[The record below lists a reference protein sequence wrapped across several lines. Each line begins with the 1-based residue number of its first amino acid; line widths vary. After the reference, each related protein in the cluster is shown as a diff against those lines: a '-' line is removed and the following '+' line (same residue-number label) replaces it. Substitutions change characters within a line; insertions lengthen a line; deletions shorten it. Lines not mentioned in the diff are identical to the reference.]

1 MREKYKEIFLVCLM
15 RCISFAM
22 LITIAIWVFSDYE
35 TTDSIIISFPLLL
48 VSPFPNVYPGKTWLA
63 IVYPLFI
70 NILIWM
76 PRNKIFNILY
86 IIFTIEKWK
95 CVILLIYSLYSFI
108 GSSYFYPIALREYE
122 YGLLIAIAYY
132 LILTRVFLKYY
143 KEYDDESEHEKQNTV
158 LLVYA
163 LISIITIA
171 TPHVL
176 PYISNEKPSGILAG
190 KLYDDGETQVW
201 KQEKYVNLSSD
212 RSKLLRSNAEQNI
225 NHIEIIDVNTGA
237 KTADFSIENARYAA
251 ITHDNNMIV
260 QKIDNENKVDSIE
273 LYNLKENKK
282 IKEMRDGNNI
292 NMKIENFQF
301 SPNGEFLLTNGWNS
315 LIDGESIFIF
325 DYEKEKLLSKINEK
339 VYNNQVVWVS
349 NNQILFLNDIGDK
362 NTRGIKV
369 EVICVTIDLKKEIKQ
384 KKKVLITKLLKKEL
398 ERLRK
403 GKIFIKS
410 LNEKNKVVIIIQ
422 GIPLNGLEPYR
433 SSFLVVDTES
443 ENIQYIETENRGIM
457 DIDIAYNKVMA
468 FQVSGRNSVKILSFD
483 IAANEIQ
490 EGEEIKKINPD
501 KDFALQWKPLK
512 MIEQGGKMIELDYYP
527 NVWALN
533 NE

>member
-1 MREKYKEIFLVCLM
+1 M
-15 RCISFAM
+15 
-22 LITIAIWVFSDYE
+22 
-35 TTDSIIISFPLLL
+35 
-48 VSPFPNVYPGKTWLA
+48 N
-63 IVYPLFI
+63 
-70 NILIWM
+70 
-76 PRNKIFNILY
+76 
-86 IIFTIEKWK
+86 
-95 CVILLIYSLYSFI
+95 
-108 GSSYFYPIALREYE
+108 
-122 YGLLIAIAYY
+122 
-132 LILTRVFLKYY
+132 
-143 KEYDDESEHEKQNTV
+143 
-158 LLVYA
+158 
-163 LISIITIA
+163 
-171 TPHVL
+171 
-176 PYISNEKPSGILAG
+176 
-190 KLYDDGETQVW
+190 
-201 KQEKYVNLSSD
+201 
-212 RSKLLRSNAEQNI
+212 
-225 NHIEIIDVNTGA
+225 
-237 KTADFSIENARYAA
+237 
-251 ITHDNNMIV
+251 
-260 QKIDNENKVDSIE
+260 
-273 LYNLKENKK
+273 
-282 IKEMRDGNNI
+282 
-292 NMKIENFQF
+292 
-301 SPNGEFLLTNGWNS
+301 
-315 LIDGESIFIF
+315 F

>member
-1 MREKYKEIFLVCLM
+1 
-15 RCISFAM
+15 
-22 LITIAIWVFSDYE
+22 
-35 TTDSIIISFPLLL
+35 
-48 VSPFPNVYPGKTWLA
+48 
-63 IVYPLFI
+63 
-70 NILIWM
+70 
-76 PRNKIFNILY
+76 
-86 IIFTIEKWK
+86 
-95 CVILLIYSLYSFI
+95 
-108 GSSYFYPIALREYE
+108 
-122 YGLLIAIAYY
+122 
-132 LILTRVFLKYY
+132 
-143 KEYDDESEHEKQNTV
+143 
-158 LLVYA
+158 
-163 LISIITIA
+163 
-171 TPHVL
+171 
-176 PYISNEKPSGILAG
+176 
-190 KLYDDGETQVW
+190 
-201 KQEKYVNLSSD
+201 
-212 RSKLLRSNAEQNI
+212 
-225 NHIEIIDVNTGA
+225 
-237 KTADFSIENARYAA
+237 
-251 ITHDNNMIV
+251 
-260 QKIDNENKVDSIE
+260 
-273 LYNLKENKK
+273 
-282 IKEMRDGNNI
+282 MRDGNNI

-501 KDFALQWKPLK
+501 KDFALQWKPLE